1 MSTDSVSV
9 FLKVD
14 HSDSVHAP
22 VLYWV
27 LILFDKVYIHLINA
41 SVIIKTFP
49 VSTSKLVDLSALFIL
64 VLDFYV
70 KICDHNVVVGY
81 PWYRYRVCYYCWIC
95 SED

>member
-1 MSTDSVSV
+1 MSIDSVSV

-27 LILFDKVYIHLINA
+27 FILFDKVLKSSLRLF
-41 SVIIKTFP
+41 SV
-49 VSTSKLVDLSALFIL
+49 SASKLVDLSALFIL
-64 VLDFYV
+64 VLDFDV
-70 KICDHNVVVGY
+70 DIGDNNVVVGY